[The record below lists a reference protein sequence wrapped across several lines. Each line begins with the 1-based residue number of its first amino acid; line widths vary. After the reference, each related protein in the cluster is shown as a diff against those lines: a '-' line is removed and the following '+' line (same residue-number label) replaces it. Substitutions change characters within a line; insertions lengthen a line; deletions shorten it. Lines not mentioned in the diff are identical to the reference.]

1 VKEGVD
7 GGEKWTSVGCQ
18 DNIIYV
24 QQKVSNVSTTI
35 ENKKGGA
42 TVGGGETGCV
52 EKMSETEEPC
62 TSCLLKFIKGLIE
75 AANIVGAG

>member
-1 VKEGVD
+1 M
-7 GGEKWTSVGCQ
+7 
-18 DNIIYV
+18 
-24 QQKVSNVSTTI
+24 I